1 MVGLRARYD
10 GGFLPS
16 GGQPDGGNA
25 VHELSICGSIAD
37 IVARHAAG
45 RPVKVINVRVGQL
58 RQVVPDTLVYCW
70 ELVSAETPLAGS
82 RIAVEEVPARIKCR
96 ACEHVTEVGAVPV
109 FACGACG
116 GFDAEV
122 VSGEEFLITS
132 LELESSFPGDGEG
145 ENFPAQSGKEGSP
158 EENEGAKA

>member
-1 MVGLRARYD
+1 MRTLPRRRQRGYRSLCHLAR
-10 GGFLPS
+10 GGRTSGVRGSLPPEDRS
-16 GGQPDGGNA
+16 T

-37 IVARHAAG
+37 IVTRHAAG

-82 RIAVEEVPARIKCR
+82 RISVEPVPVRVRCR
-96 ACEHVTEVGAVPV
+96 SCERVTDVGAIPV
-109 FACGACG
+109 FACGGCG
-116 GFDAEV
+116 GFDVEV

-132 LELESSFPGDGEG
+132 LELESSSSPGE
-145 ENFPAQSGKEGSP
+145 
-158 EENEGAKA
+158 EGAST